1 MDRLPTR
8 CHVEDVSSQQADAIT
23 AFLKIVIALR
33 RNQQKKIM
41 YLIKELRI
49 NTDNIGESYLAVVK
63 YAYGL
68 LLLGDDQKSKLRE

>member
-1 MDRLPTR
+1 
-8 CHVEDVSSQQADAIT
+8 
-23 AFLKIVIALR
+23 
-33 RNQQKKIM
+33 M